1 MKRERDRQ
9 SHKADNFYGPL
20 RFKVRSAW
28 RKPLTLIK
36 PLYACLITN
45 SFLFSQSQHQ
55 SPPSPLSLLLSLP
68 VFLFNL
74 CAFLARSARL
84 DSLTFY
90 LHALCLIA
98 SFATVALFHSFVC
111 QGEGGCQEKW
121 GGENRHFEIEH
132 KVANPISLACYALC
146 IHTACNG
153 T

>member
-20 RFKVRSAW
+20 RFKVRSAR
-28 RKPLTLIK
+28 RKLLTLIK

-55 SPPSPLSLLLSLP
+55 SPTSPPLSLSVSLP

-84 DSLTFY
+84 FDFLSARFMLNCFFCYCCTFSLSR
-90 LHALCLIA
+90 L
-98 SFATVALFHSFVC
+98 SR
-111 QGEGGCQEKW
+111 GGRESGKER
-121 GGENRHFEIEH
+121 GNRHFEIEH